1 MSRGRVLLLEDD
13 LALCGL
19 LEEALA
25 SEELEVVTCDSFE
38 ALSAAARERTGD
50 VIVADFWGG
59 AHRALDDV
67 ARQQLHDL
75 GALLPVVLLTGRSWA
90 VGTTADELGV
100 RAIVHKPFDLNE
112 LIDTVNQILH
122 STASSS

>member
-13 LALCGL
+13 VALSGL

-25 SEELEVVTCDSFE
+25 SEDLQVLSRDSFE
-38 ALSAAARERTGD
+38 SLFSAAQARSGD
-50 VIVADFWGG
+50 VVVADFWGG

-67 ARQQLHDL
+67 ARQQLREL
-75 GALLPVVLLTGRSWA
+75 GQLLPVVLLTGRSWA
-90 VGTTADELGV
+90 VATTAEELGV

-112 LIDTVNQILH
+112 LIETVDGILQ
-122 STASSS
+122 SPGTS

>member
-13 LALCGL
+13 LALRGL

-25 SEELEVVTCDSFE
+25 SEELDVLTCDSYE
-38 ALSAAARERTGD
+38 GLYALARERKGD
-50 VIVADFWGG
+50 VVVADFWGG

-75 GALLPVVLLTGRSWA
+75 GEQLPVVLLTGRTWA
-90 VGTTADELGV
+90 VGTTAEQLGV
-100 RAIVHKPFDLNE
+100 RAIVHKPL
-112 LIDTVNQILH
+112 T
-122 STASSS
+122 

>member
-25 SEELEVVTCDSFE
+25 SEELEVLTVDSFE
-38 ALSAAARERTGD
+38 SLHHAATAHEGD
-50 VIVADFWGG
+50 VVVADFWGG

-67 ARQQLHDL
+67 AREQLRDL
-75 GALLPVVLLTGRSWA
+75 GQRLPVVLLTGRSWA
-90 VGTTADELGV
+90 VGTTAEQLGV
-100 RAIVHKPFDLNE
+100 RAIVHKPFDLND
-112 LIDTVNQILH
+112 LIETVNQILQPP
-122 STASSS
+122 ASS

>member
-25 SEELEVVTCDSFE
+25 SEDLEVVTCDSFE
-38 ALSAAARERTGD
+38 SLSGAAEARSGE
-50 VIVADFWGG
+50 VVVADFWGG
-59 AHRALDDV
+59 AHRALDDL
-67 ARQQLHDL
+67 ARGQLRDL
-75 GALLPVVLLTGRSWA
+75 GQLLPVVLLTGRSWA

-100 RAIVHKPFDLNE
+100 RAIVHKPFDLND
-112 LIDTVNQILH
+112 LIETVNRILQ
-122 STASSS
+122 SPATS

>member
-25 SEELEVVTCDSFE
+25 SEELEVQTCDSFE
-38 ALSAAARERTGD
+38 SLHAAAQARQGD
-50 VIVADFWGG
+50 VVVADFWGG

-67 ARQQLHDL
+67 ARQQLNEL
-75 GALLPVVLLTGRSWA
+75 GGLLPVVLLTGRSWA
-90 VGTTADELGV
+90 VGTTAEQLGV

-122 STASSS
+122 SPS

>member
-25 SEELEVVTCDSFE
+25 SEELDVQTRDSYESLYEAAVTHQ
-38 ALSAAARERTGD
+38 GD

-59 AHRALDDV
+59 AHRALDDL
-67 ARQQLHDL
+67 ARQQLQEL
-75 GALLPVVLLTGRSWA
+75 GRLLPVVLLTGRSWA
-90 VGTTADELGV
+90 VGTTAEQLGV
-100 RAIVHKPFDLNE
+100 RAIVHKPFDLND
-112 LIDTVNQILH
+112 LIETVNQILH
-122 STASSS
+122 SPASS

>member
-25 SEELEVVTCDSFE
+25 SEELDVHTCDSFE
-38 ALSAAARERTGD
+38 SLRAAAQARSGD
-50 VIVADFWGG
+50 VVVADFWGG

-67 ARQQLHDL
+67 ARQQLEEL
-75 GALLPVVLLTGRSWA
+75 GQLLPVVLLTGRSWA
-90 VGTTADELGV
+90 VGTTPDQLGV

-112 LIDTVNQILH
+112 LIETVNQILQ
-122 STASSS
+122 SPGAS

>member
-25 SEELEVVTCDSFE
+25 SEELEVVTYDSFQS
-38 ALSAAARERTGD
+38 LHAAALAQQAD
-50 VIVADFWGG
+50 VVVADFWGG

-67 ARQQLHDL
+67 ARQQLQEL
-75 GALLPVVLLTGRSWA
+75 GRLLPVVLLTGRSWA
-90 VGTTADELGV
+90 VGTTAEQLGV
-100 RAIVHKPFDLNE
+100 RAIVHKPFDLND
-112 LIDTVNQILH
+112 LIETVNQILQ
-122 STASSS
+122 SPASS

>member
-25 SEELEVVTCDSFE
+25 SEELDVSTFDSFE
-38 ALSAAARERTGD
+38 SLRAAAEARQGD
-50 VIVADFWGG
+50 VVVADFWGG
-59 AHRALDDV
+59 AHRALDDP
-67 ARQQLHDL
+67 ARQQLREL
-75 GALLPVVLLTGRSWA
+75 GGLLPLILLTGRSWA

-100 RAIVHKPFDLNE
+100 RAIVHKPFDLND
-112 LIDTVNQILH
+112 LIETVNAILQ
-122 STASSS
+122 SPASS

>member
-25 SEELEVVTCDSFE
+25 SEHLEVLSCDSFE
-38 ALSAAARERTGD
+38 SLFKAAQARSGD
-50 VIVADFWGG
+50 VVVADFWGG

-67 ARQQLHDL
+67 ARQQLREL
-75 GALLPVVLLTGRSWA
+75 GQLLPVVLLTGRSWA
-90 VGTTADELGV
+90 VGTTAEELGV
-100 RAIVHKPFDLNE
+100 RAIVHKPFDLND
-112 LIDTVNQILH
+112 LIETVNGILQ
-122 STASSS
+122 APPSS

>member
-25 SEELEVVTCDSFE
+25 SEDLEVVTCDSFE
-38 ALSAAARERTGD
+38 SLSGAAEARSGE
-50 VIVADFWGG
+50 VVVADFWGG
-59 AHRALDDV
+59 AHRALDDL
-67 ARQQLHDL
+67 ARGQLRDL
-75 GALLPVVLLTGRSWA
+75 GQLLPVVLLTGRSWA

-100 RAIVHKPFDLNE
+100 RAIVHKPFDLND
-112 LIDTVNQILH
+112 LIETVNRILQ
-122 STASSS
+122 SPPTS

>member
-1 MSRGRVLLLEDD
+1 MTRGRVLLLEDD

-25 SEELEVVTCDSFE
+25 SEDLDVLTRDSFD
-38 ALSAAARERTGD
+38 ALYAAAEARAGD
-50 VIVADFWGG
+50 VVVADFWGG

-67 ARQQLHDL
+67 ARQQLREL
-75 GALLPVVLLTGRSWA
+75 GQLLPVVLLTGRSWA
-90 VGTTADELGV
+90 VGTTAQELGV

-112 LIDTVNQILH
+112 LIETVNQILQ
-122 STASSS
+122 SPPSSS